1 MTIAISFLQSLII
14 VDAVG
19 NNDVIADL
27 QGLLCLSGGG
37 DQVDVEQEEGEE
49 EGPGGGG
56 EHGYSPVITDTRHPP
71 PTLLYVTSLNLNFTG
86 VRRHRGDTNMTI
98 LCNNAK
104 IQHST
109 HTYCHAALTI
119 SAICYTC

>member
-14 VDAVG
+14 IDTVQDDAI
-19 NNDVIADL
+19 IAVL
-27 QGLLCLSGGG
+27 LGLLCLGGGG

-56 EHGYSPVITDTRHPP
+56 EHGYSPVITNTRHPP

-86 VRRHRGDTNMTI
+86 VRRHRGDTTSQSCATMQIFNTPF
-98 LCNNAK
+98 
-104 IQHST
+104 T
-109 HTYCHAALTI
+109 PAALLI
-119 SAICYTC
+119 SAIHAKCLMK

>member
-56 EHGYSPVITDTRHPP
+56 EHGYSPVITDTRHPHQP
-71 PTLLYVTSLNLNFTG
+71 
-86 VRRHRGDTNMTI
+86 
-98 LCNNAK
+98 
-104 IQHST
+104 
-109 HTYCHAALTI
+109 
-119 SAICYTC
+119 CYMSPA

>member
-1 MTIAISFLQSLII
+1 MTIAISLLQSLII
-14 VDAVG
+14 IDTVQDDAI
-19 NNDVIADL
+19 IAVL
-27 QGLLCLSGGG
+27 HGLLCIGGG
-37 DQVDVEQEEGEE
+37 GGQVDVEQEEGEE

-86 VRRHRGDTNMTI
+86 VRRHRGDNNMTI

>member
-1 MTIAISFLQSLII
+1 MTIAISLLQSLII
-14 VDAVG
+14 IDTVQDDAIIV
-19 NNDVIADL
+19 VL
-27 QGLLCLSGGG
+27 HGLLCLGGG
-37 DQVDVEQEEGEE
+37 GGQVDVEQEEGEE

-109 HTYCHAALTI
+109 HTYFHAAMTI